1 MADDITSNIS
11 ITTSDGTAILA
22 TDYGTSGT
30 GLSLAHVQL
39 AKLAWGTDS
48 TTNRV
53 SETNPLPIY
62 LYGTTGSALI
72 GITGTINGTG
82 GAFPVRNTPNSYLI
96 VGGPA
101 SGSTMTYQPVQVTG
115 FVQGATN
122 GILLGVTGTV
132 RLNQNLNVHGVT
144 NGVLIGVTGGRILSS
159 ATDSVTVVGT
169 VGLSGGMAL
178 SAASN
183 SVAVWGSDLG
193 GKVLTKL
200 YAADGT
206 TIGHSGD
213 ALNVNIVGAGIT
225 ATISINPVVGVT
237 NGYGLP
243 LKVCGSGVTTD
254 AAVIIQGKLAG
265 GAVEIGAVTA
275 VPVSITGAVEI
286 DDTALIDS
294 LESTSKPLVSNL
306 ISIKNNTAVISTINE
321 RLTNNIIQSKVTEIV
336 KPAKMIN
343 GTKDLT
349 ANAAAISSTT
359 TIKVGAHIKAPLT
372 NTDTVYVGSSTLVTT
387 PTSGFPLEPGESLFI
402 EIDNINKIY
411 ARSDST
417 NQKIAYLA
425 S

>member
-1 MADDITSNIS
+1 
-11 ITTSDGTAILA
+11 
-22 TDYGTSGT
+22 
-30 GLSLAHVQL
+30 
-39 AKLAWGTDS
+39 
-48 TTNRV
+48 
-53 SETNPLPIY
+53 
-62 LYGTTGSALI
+62 
-72 GITGTINGTG
+72 
-82 GAFPVRNTPNSYLI
+82 
-96 VGGPA
+96 
-101 SGSTMTYQPVQVTG
+101 
-115 FVQGATN
+115 
-122 GILLGVTGTV
+122 
-132 RLNQNLNVHGVT
+132 
-144 NGVLIGVTGGRILSS
+144 
-159 ATDSVTVVGT
+159 
-169 VGLSGGMAL
+169 
-178 SAASN
+178 
-183 SVAVWGSDLG
+183 
-193 GKVLTKL
+193 
-200 YAADGT
+200 
-206 TIGHSGD
+206 
-213 ALNVNIVGAGIT
+213 
-225 ATISINPVVGVT
+225 
-237 NGYGLP
+237 
-243 LKVCGSGVTTD
+243 VCGSGVTTD

-336 KPAKMIN
+336 KPARMIN

-359 TIKVGAHIKAPLT
+359 TIKVGAHVKAPLT
-372 NTDTVYVGSSTLVTT
+372 NTDTVYVGSSTLVTA